1 MILNQSCQILMA
13 PNYFFNVALI
23 EDTVKFTIASDN
35 LFELQ
40 SCVESL
46 LYHMCVWT
54 SKPHDEK
61 YTLLHKKSGFDLS
74 LKKNK
79 KTVKIGH
86 CLRQL
91 FKKNNPPLDSFQ

>member
-54 SKPHDEK
+54 STPHDEK

-74 LKKNK
+74 LKKKQKNSQN
-79 KTVKIGH
+79 
-86 CLRQL
+86 RPL
-91 FKKNNPPLDSFQ
+91 FKTTIQEKQSPSG